1 MENKSNAKRNGHGGK
16 REGAGRKSIGDK
28 KKVTVTFTI
37 DGSAKEKL
45 MRLSETQGVS
55 MSECINQML
64 LTL

>member
-37 DGSAKEKL
+37 DGPAKEKL
-45 MRLSETQGVS
+45 MRLSEAQGVS
-55 MSECINQML
+55 MSEYINQML